1 MGRYP
6 LEVFWSDEDE
16 GFIVEAPDLPGC
28 SAFGADETEAVREAQ
43 DAIAAWIEAAKAAG
57 RAIPA
62 PSKLE
67 PLTAYSGKFLVRIG
81 RELHQ
86 RLTRDAHSD
95 GLSLNQYALK
105 LLSRGASR
113 AQAKEAQRTE
123 QVPAML
129 VAHKAL
135 GASSRKVAHRGT
147 ARKSASKR
155 GQFKK

>member
-16 GFIVEAPDLPGC
+16 GFIAEVPDLPGC
-28 SAFGADETEAVREAQ
+28 SAFGADEAEAVREAQ

-57 RAIPA
+57 REIPD
-62 PSKLE
+62 PSKLA

-86 RLTRDAHSD
+86 RLTRDAQND

-105 LLSRGASR
+105 LLSAGAPR
-113 AQAKEAQRTE
+113 AQAKELERA
-123 QVPAML
+123 PAML
-129 VAHKAL
+129 VTHKAV
-135 GASSRKVAHRGT
+135 SSPSRKIAHRGA
-147 ARKSASKR
+147 ARKAASKR
-155 GQFKK
+155 KGFKK